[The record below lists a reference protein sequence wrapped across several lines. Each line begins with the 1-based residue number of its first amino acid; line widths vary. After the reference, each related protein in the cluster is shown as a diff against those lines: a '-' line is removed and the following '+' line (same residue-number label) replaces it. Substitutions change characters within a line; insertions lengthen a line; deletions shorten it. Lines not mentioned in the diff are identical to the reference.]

1 MRLFKI
7 IFLIAGLVLLG
18 WVIRETNLE
27 ETFDL
32 VSQIGF
38 GFLLV
43 LFTYFLAFLFDSVT
57 WQMTVLSAPLNAKW
71 LYRFFQMRLAGE
83 AFNNTLPAASMGGEP
98 LKAVLLKT
106 HFGIGY
112 REGVAS
118 LILAR
123 TINTVSLFLFL
134 MVGFILML
142 ESAVLDQKYNS
153 IAGIGLGVLTVLIAL
168 FYAVQRFK
176 VASRSSEALSK
187 NKWFHWL
194 NGVLHHI
201 KDVDEKLVEFYTAH
215 HARAALAFVL
225 AFTNWILGV
234 AEIWITMFFLGHPI
248 SLTDAWIIEA
258 VAQLVR
264 ASTFFIPAS
273 IGAQE
278 GAFLIIGT
286 AVTGSPTLGFAIA
299 VVRRAREII
308 WVAWGMA
315 AFYIVKPNTA
325 KMNEETKFN

>member
-106 HFGIGY
+106 HYGIGY

-123 TINTVSLFLFL
+123 TINTVSLILFL

-142 ESAVLDQKYNS
+142 ESAVL
-153 IAGIGLGVLTVLIAL
+153 
-168 FYAVQRFK
+168 
-176 VASRSSEALSK
+176 ALSSIR
-187 NKWFHWL
+187 
-194 NGVLHHI
+194 I
-201 KDVDEKLVEFYTAH
+201 KPVYYTH
-215 HARAALAFVL
+215 MTLP
-225 AFTNWILGV
+225 TN
-234 AEIWITMFFLGHPI
+234 
-248 SLTDAWIIEA
+248 
-258 VAQLVR
+258 
-264 ASTFFIPAS
+264 
-273 IGAQE
+273 
-278 GAFLIIGT
+278 
-286 AVTGSPTLGFAIA
+286 
-299 VVRRAREII
+299 RE
-308 WVAWGMA
+308 V
-315 AFYIVKPNTA
+315 
-325 KMNEETKFN
+325 